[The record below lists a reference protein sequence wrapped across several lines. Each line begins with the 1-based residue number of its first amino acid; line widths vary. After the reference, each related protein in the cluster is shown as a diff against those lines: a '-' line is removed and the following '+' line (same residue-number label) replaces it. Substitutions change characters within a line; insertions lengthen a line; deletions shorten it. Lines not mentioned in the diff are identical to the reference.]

1 MEIKRDRYLERLKRL
16 RFKGGVKIITGL
28 RRGGKSYLLFNIFR
42 DYLLES
48 GVPEDNIIAI
58 ALDSVE
64 NRHLRSAEALYKE
77 VVSRIKDDSEYYV
90 MIDEIQFADDFVDF
104 VNGLVGRK
112 NVDLYITGSNS
123 KFLSSDIVTEFRGRG
138 SDINVRPLSFSE
150 YRDAVDMDDRTA
162 WHTYLTYGGLP
173 ESVELIDEDKVNYL
187 TELIKVVYMRDMIE
201 RKRVR
206 LPDVLDKVFDILSS
220 AVGSL
225 TNPNRIADIMHN
237 GKIDVDGNT
246 VTNYISHLEDAFLFE
261 RSKRFDLKGNAYI
274 DTPSKYYAVD
284 LGIRNAKLGFRQ
296 NEYNHLMENAIYNE
310 LRYRGYSVDV
320 GVIGIREYRMGKR
333 DYKQLEIDFVAN
345 KGSDR
350 IYIQSAYRMDEP
362 TKRDQELRPFLKIN
376 DGFRKIV
383 LVGDDVPPHVNEKG
397 IMMMN
402 VIDFMKDPDSL
413 ERI

>member
-16 RFKGGVKIITGL
+16 QFKGGVKIITGL
-28 RRGGKSYLLFNIFR
+28 RRSGKSYLLFNIYR
-42 DYLLES
+42 NYLLES
-48 GVPEDNIIAI
+48 GVSESNIIPI

-64 NRHLRSAEALYKE
+64 NKHLRSAEALYEE
-77 VVSRIKDDSEYYV
+77 VVSRITDDSDYYV
-90 MIDEIQFADDFVDF
+90 MVDEIQFAEDFVDF

-150 YRDAVDMDDRTA
+150 FRSAVDMDDRTA

-173 ESVELIDEDKVNYL
+173 ESVELVDEDKVNYL
-187 TELIKVVYMRDMIE
+187 TELIRVVYMRDIIE
-201 RKRVR
+201 RKKVK
-206 LPDVLDKVFDILSS
+206 LPDVLDKVFDVLSS

-225 TNPNRIADIMHN
+225 TNPNRITDIMHN
-237 GKIDVDGNT
+237 SKIEVDDNT
-246 VTNYISHLEDAFLFE
+246 VTNYIFHLEDAFLFE
-261 RSKRFDLKGNAYI
+261 QSKRFDLRGNEYI

-284 LGIRNAKLGFRQ
+284 LGVRNAKLGFRQ

-320 GVIGIREYRMGKR
+320 GVIGIREYKKGKR
-333 DYKQLEIDFVAN
+333 EYKQLEIDFVAN
-345 KGSDR
+345 KGGER

-362 TKRDQELRPFLKIN
+362 DKKDQELRPFLKMN

-397 IMMMN
+397 IMIMN
-402 VIDFMKDPDSL
+402 VIDFMKDSNSL
-413 ERI
+413 NRT